1 MAHKHGLN
9 VLNVLYDDDDD
20 DDDGGGGP
28 NSVDLQYFFHV
39 AQCTLK
45 YQRMLATVVIYL
57 FKPNLINSVRIH
69 LSEQF
74 SRLL

>member
-28 NSVDLQYFFHV
+28 NSVDLQYFFDV